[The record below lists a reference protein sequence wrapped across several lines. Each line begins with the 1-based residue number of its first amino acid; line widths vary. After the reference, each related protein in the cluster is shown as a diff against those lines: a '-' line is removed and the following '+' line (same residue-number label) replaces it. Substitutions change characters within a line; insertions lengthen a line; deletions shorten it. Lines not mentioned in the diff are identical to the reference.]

1 MIKQIFKGFSILM
14 LIVFLVLQYNNYDT
28 RYNFIFILLSLVSLF
43 VSILLGDNKSI
54 NKEQNPT
61 NRKLNLI
68 LLFTAL
74 LLFLIFYFIF
84 HIMK

>member
-1 MIKQIFKGFSILM
+1 M

-68 LLFTAL
+68 LSQKIIYLALIRIFKIRLFE
-74 LLFLIFYFIF
+74 
-84 HIMK
+84 